1 MRSREVYVICKKESG
16 NLKQYFKRVEAY
28 YNSVLDVSEKNID
41 GILRFNNIYNSFYN
55 YAKNIFKDIPFL
67 NEILCIMDPLGKA
80 TLESNLFRKLDLAN
94 ELIRRIDCI
103 ISLYEPIE
111 KQDNENLGLD
121 IKIPETDNI
130 TELKMYISELEFI
143 FTKCPFF
150 QSNEASLK
158 LRNVDNGSIWLII
171 GVTCVAVAAGSV
183 LLNNIAAFIDKC
195 YVIKSHKLTC
205 KRQEQEIE
213 KLSCD
218 QKEKEEILKSIRL
231 LYKISVNNTI
241 KDLEST
247 TGYNIQDGDERG
259 RVEQSFDKLE
269 KLLDKGMQIY
279 SSIDS
284 PQEIKAIF
292 APIEMHYLSVADGL
306 KMIEEKSNT
315 ETDGN
320 E

>member
-1 MRSREVYVICKKESG
+1 MRSREIYNICKKE
-16 NLKQYFKRVEAY
+16 LK
-28 YNSVLDVSEKNID
+28 VLDKFLDNIRNYYQEVLANKENVSAI
-41 GILRFNNIYNSFYN
+41 IRFNDEYKSFYD
-55 YAKNIFKDIPFL
+55 YANKTFGDIHLLTRIFYEIGPVVETDLEKEMSMKNNAVREF
-67 NEILCIMDPLGKA
+67 
-80 TLESNLFRKLDLAN
+80 
-94 ELIRRIDCI
+94 IRTVDCI
-103 ISLYEPIE
+103 VSLYEPTE
-111 KQDNENLGLD
+111 EQDEENLGLD

-130 TELKMYISELEFI
+130 TELKTYIDGLEFI

-150 QSNEASLK
+150 KSNEASLI

-171 GVTCVAVAAGSV
+171 GVTYASMVAGSA

-195 YVIKSHKLTC
+195 YVIKSHKSTC

-213 KLSCD
+213 KSNCD
-218 QKEKEEILKSIRL
+218 QKEKEEILKSIRM
-231 LYKISVNNTI
+231 LYKISVDNAI
-241 KDLEST
+241 KDLENA

-284 PQEIKAIF
+284 PQEIKAVF
-292 APIEMHYLSVADGL
+292 APIEMHYLSVTDGL
-306 KMIEEKSNT
+306 KRIEEKSNN
-315 ETDGN
+315 EAGGN

>member
-1 MRSREVYVICKKESG
+1 MRSREIYNICKKE
-16 NLKQYFKRVEAY
+16 LK
-28 YNSVLDVSEKNID
+28 VLDKFLYNIRNYYQEVLANKENVSAI
-41 GILRFNNIYNSFYN
+41 IRFNDEYKSFYD
-55 YAKNIFKDIPFL
+55 YANKTFGDIHLLTRIFYEIGPVVETDLEKEMSMKNNAVREF
-67 NEILCIMDPLGKA
+67 
-80 TLESNLFRKLDLAN
+80 
-94 ELIRRIDCI
+94 IRTVDCI
-103 ISLYEPIE
+103 VSLYEPTE
-111 KQDNENLGLD
+111 EQDEENLGLD

-130 TELKMYISELEFI
+130 TELKTYIDGLEFI

-150 QSNEASLK
+150 KSNEASLI

-171 GVTCVAVAAGSV
+171 GVTYASMVAGSA

-195 YVIKSHKLTC
+195 YVIKSHKSTC

-213 KLSCD
+213 KSNCD
-218 QKEKEEILKSIRL
+218 QKEKEEILKSIRM
-231 LYKISVNNTI
+231 LYKISVDNAI
-241 KDLEST
+241 KDLENA

-284 PQEIKAIF
+284 PQEIKAVF
-292 APIEMHYLSVADGL
+292 APIEMHYLSVTDGL
-306 KMIEEKSNT
+306 KRIEEKSNN
-315 ETDGN
+315 EAGGN